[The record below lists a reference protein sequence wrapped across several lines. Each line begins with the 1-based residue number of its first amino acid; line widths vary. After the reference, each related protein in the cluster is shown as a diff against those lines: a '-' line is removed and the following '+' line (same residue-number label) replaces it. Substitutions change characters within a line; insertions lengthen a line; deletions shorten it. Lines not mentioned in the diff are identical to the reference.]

1 LITNRLSNTVSRSS
15 KSKLNFKGEFS
26 VIKKFKKVLI
36 ANRGEIAIRVIRSC
50 KELGIETVAIH
61 STADEDS
68 LHVKMADESVCVGPA
83 KSKDSYL
90 NIPQILSAA
99 EITGADAIHPGY
111 GFLSENDE
119 FAQMCEKWGVTFIGP
134 SVKAIQAMGDKIES
148 KITAKKAK
156 VPTLEP
162 IYVKETD
169 ENVIKKEVERMGF
182 PVLIKASAGGGGRGM
197 KRIENFDELWPALA
211 RLQEEAK
218 AAFGDGTLFIEKYIT
233 NPRHIEVQILADKH
247 GNVIHLGERDCTI
260 QRRFQKILEEAP
272 SPVLSQKVRDE
283 ICDAAVR
290 LAKFVDYDS
299 AGTVEFLYDLD
310 TEKFYFME
318 MNTRIQ
324 VEHPVTEGR
333 TGVDLISEMIRHA
346 QGEVCRFKQS
356 NIVFSNHVMEFRI
369 NAEDPKTGMP
379 SPGHITHYH
388 RPGGL
393 GVRTDDYIY
402 TGYTVPPHYDSMIS
416 KIIVQADTRSNC
428 ITRAKRVLNETVVS
442 GIKTNIDL
450 HKNILNDPDFVES
463 RFSTNY
469 LSKKLN

>member
-1 LITNRLSNTVSRSS
+1 MN
-15 KSKLNFKGEFS
+15 KPE
-26 VIKKFKKVLI
+26 IKKFKKVLI

-68 LHVKMADESVCVGPA
+68 LHVKMADESVCVGPP
-83 KSKDSYL
+83 KSALSYL

-99 EITGADAIHPGY
+99 EITGTDAIHPGY
-111 GFLSENDE
+111 GFLSENYE
-119 FAQMCEKWGVTFIGP
+119 FAGMCEKWGITFIGP
-134 SVKAIQAMGDKIES
+134 SVRCIKSMGDKIES

-162 IYVKETD
+162 ILVKDTD
-169 ENVIKKEVERMGF
+169 EKVIQKAVEKMGF

-197 KRIENFDELWPALA
+197 KRIENFEDLWPSLS
-211 RLQEEAK
+211 RLHEEAK
-218 AAFGDGTLFIEKYIT
+218 AAFGDGTLFIEKYIE

-260 QRRFQKILEEAP
+260 QRRFQKLLEEAP
-272 SPVLSQKVRDE
+272 SPVLTPKLREE

-299 AGTVEFLYDLD
+299 VGTVEFLYDQD
-310 TEKFYFME
+310 EQKFYFME

-333 TGVDLISEMIRHA
+333 TGVDLISEQIRHA
-346 QGEVCRFKQS
+346 QGEVSRFKQS
-356 NIVFSNHVMEFRI
+356 DIIFRNHVMEFRI
-369 NAEDPKTGMP
+369 NAENYKTGMP

-388 RPGGL
+388 RPGGI
-393 GVRTDDYIY
+393 GVRTDDFIY
-402 TGYTVPPHYDSMIS
+402 TGYTVPPYYDSMIS
-416 KIIVQADTRSNC
+416 KIIVQADNRANC
-428 ITRAKRVLNETVVS
+428 ITRAKRVLDETVVS
-442 GIKTNIDL
+442 GIQTNIDL
-450 HKNILNDPDFVES
+450 HKEILNDPDFVES
-463 RFSTNY
+463 KFSTNY
-469 LSKKLN
+469 LAKKLI

>member
-1 LITNRLSNTVSRSS
+1 M
-15 KSKLNFKGEFS
+15 KAH
-26 VIKKFKKVLI
+26 KKFKKVLI

-50 KELGIETVAIH
+50 RELGIETVAIH

-83 KSKDSYL
+83 KSTFSYL

-111 GFLSENDE
+111 GFLSENTE
-119 FAQMCEKWGVTFIGP
+119 FARMCEKWGVTFIGP
-134 SVKAIQAMGDKIES
+134 SVECINSMGDKIES
-148 KITAKKAK
+148 KITAKKAN

-162 IYVKETD
+162 IHIKGMSDAQIEAEVK
-169 ENVIKKEVERMGF
+169 KMGF

-197 KRIENFDELWPALA
+197 KRIDEMSVLHTTIA
-211 RLQEEAK
+211 RLTEEAK
-218 AAFGDGTLFIEKYIT
+218 AAFGDGTLFIEKYIQ
-233 NPRHIEVQILADKH
+233 NPRHIEVQILADQH

-272 SPVLSQKVRDE
+272 SPVLTPEVRQE

-290 LAKFVDYDS
+290 LAKFVNYDS
-299 AGTVEFLYDLD
+299 AGTVEFLYDQD
-310 TEKFYFME
+310 TQKFYFME

-333 TGVDLISEMIRHA
+333 TGIDLIAEMIRHA
-346 QGEVCRFKQS
+346 QGDVMRFKQKD
-356 NIVFSNHVMEFRI
+356 ILFRNHVMEFRI

-379 SPGHITHYH
+379 SPGNIIHYH
-388 RPGGL
+388 RPGGI

-402 TGYTVPPHYDSMIS
+402 TGYTVPPYYDSMIS
-416 KIIVQADTRSNC
+416 KIIVQADNRENC
-428 ITRAKRVLNETVVS
+428 ITRARRVLNETVVS
-442 GIKTNIDL
+442 GIQTNINL
-450 HKNILNDPDFVES
+450 HKEILDDSDFIES
-463 RFSTNY
+463 TFSTNY
-469 LSKKLN
+469 LSQKLFNV

>member
-1 LITNRLSNTVSRSS
+1 M
-15 KSKLNFKGEFS
+15 KPE
-26 VIKKFKKVLI
+26 IKKFKKVLI

-50 KELGIETVAIH
+50 RELGIETVSVH

-83 KSKDSYL
+83 KSALSYL

-99 EITGADAIHPGY
+99 DITGADAIHPGY

-119 FAQMCEKWGVTFIGP
+119 FAEMCAKWGITFIGP
-134 SVKAIQAMGDKIES
+134 SVKCIQSMGDKIES

-162 IYVKETD
+162 IY
-169 ENVIKKEVERMGF
+169 IKDIADKDIQKAVEKMGF

-197 KRIENFDELWPALA
+197 KRIENFEELWPAIS
-211 RLQEEAK
+211 RLTEEAK
-218 AAFGDGTLFIEKYIT
+218 AAFGDGTLFIEKYVT
-233 NPRHIEVQILADKH
+233 NPRHIEVQILADQH

-272 SPVLSQKVRDE
+272 SPVLTPKVREE
-283 ICDAAVR
+283 ICAAAVR
-290 LAKFVDYDS
+290 LAKFVNYDS

-310 TEKFYFME
+310 TQKFYFME

-333 TGVDLISEMIRHA
+333 TGVDLISEQIRHA
-346 QGEVCRFKQS
+346 QGEVMRFKQS
-356 NIVFSNHVMEFRI
+356 DITFSNHVIEFRI
-369 NAEDPKTGMP
+369 NAENPKTGMP

-402 TGYTVPPHYDSMIS
+402 TGYTVPPYYDSMIS
-416 KIIVQADTRSNC
+416 KIIVSADTRANC

-442 GIKTNIDL
+442 GIQTNLGL
-450 HKNILNDPDFVES
+450 HKEILDDPDFVS
-463 RFSTNY
+463 SQFSTNY
-469 LSKKLN
+469 LTKKLN

>member
-1 LITNRLSNTVSRSS
+1 MKKTEV
-15 KSKLNFKGEFS
+15 
-26 VIKKFKKVLI
+26 KKFKKVLI

-83 KSKDSYL
+83 KSSLSYL

-99 EITGADAIHPGY
+99 EITGTDAIHPGY

-119 FAQMCEKWGVTFIGP
+119 FAEMCEKWGITFIGP
-134 SVKAIQAMGDKIES
+134 SVRCIQSMGDKIES

-162 IYVKETD
+162 IIVKDTE
-169 ENVIKKEVERMGF
+169 ESVIKKAVEKMGF

-197 KRIENFDELWPALA
+197 KRIENFEELWPALS
-211 RLQEEAK
+211 RLHEEAK
-218 AAFGDGTLFIEKYIT
+218 AAFGDGTLFIEKYIL

-260 QRRFQKILEEAP
+260 QRRFQKLLEEAP
-272 SPVLSQKVRDE
+272 SPVLTPKVREE

-299 AGTVEFLYDLD
+299 VGTVEFLYDQD
-310 TEKFYFME
+310 EQKFYFME

-333 TGVDLISEMIRHA
+333 TGVDLISEQIRHA
-346 QGEVCRFKQS
+346 QGEVSRFKQS
-356 NIVFSNHVMEFRI
+356 DIIFRNHVMEFRI
-369 NAEDPKTGMP
+369 NAENYKTGMP

-388 RPGGL
+388 RPGGI
-393 GVRTDDYIY
+393 GVRTDDFIY
-402 TGYTVPPHYDSMIS
+402 TGYTVPPYYDSMIS
-416 KIIVQADTRSNC
+416 KIIVQADNRANC
-428 ITRAKRVLNETVVS
+428 ITRAKRVLDETVVS
-442 GIKTNIDL
+442 GIQTNIDL
-450 HKNILNDPDFVES
+450 HKEILNDPDFVES
-463 RFSTNY
+463 KFSTNY
-469 LSKKLN
+469 LAKKLI